1 MLGCCVG
8 SDLHV
13 AEFVS
18 YLSRGVVST
27 DDFLE
32 SSRRAQVR
40 LSHYKRAPLLK
51 WVLGVQPNP
60 SRKKRV
66 SFGPKYLKPQAA

>member
-18 YLSRGVVST
+18 YLEASYRLMT
-27 DDFLE
+27 F
-32 SSRRAQVR
+32 RRALVE
-40 LSHYKRAPLLK
+40 
-51 WVLGVQPNP
+51 
-60 SRKKRV
+60 
-66 SFGPKYLKPQAA
+66 PKSD